1 MVFKLIILPLAELEI
16 EEAIV
21 FYESKKK
28 GLGKY
33 FFDYLK
39 GYLKIIKNN
48 PELFALKK
56 LPYYRELSLKKFPF
70 SIIYEV
76 FENDVIVHSI
86 FHNHR
91 SPLKKP

>member
-1 MVFKLIILPLAELEI
+1 MVFKLIILQLAELEI

-56 LPYYRELSLKKFPF
+56 PPYYRELSLKKFPF

-86 FHNHR
+86 FHNHW

>member
-1 MVFKLIILPLAELEI
+1 MRNMVFKLIILPLAEFEI

-39 GYLKIIKNN
+39 GYFKIIKNN

-56 LPYYRELSLKKFPF
+56 LLY
-70 SIIYEV
+70 
-76 FENDVIVHSI
+76 
-86 FHNHR
+86 
-91 SPLKKP
+91 